1 MLKNKLNK
9 INFICIS
16 LIFIFILFSNITYS
30 FGLSEVISSGDKF
43 IQDGVQDANPTIE
56 ENDLQEMSNLL
67 YNTLLIIAIV
77 IAVVW
82 GMIIGI
88 KFMTGSIEE
97 KAKIK
102 ETLIP
107 YIAGCIVI
115 FGAFTIWALVVNI
128 MNKVN

>member
-9 INFICIS
+9 INFICII

-43 IQDGVQDANPTIE
+43 IQEGVQDTNPTIE
-56 ENDLQEMSNLL
+56 EDDLQEMSNLL
-67 YNTLLIIAIV
+67 YNALLIIAIA
-77 IAVVW
+77 ITVVW
-82 GMIIGI
+82 GMVIGI

-115 FGAFTIWALVVNI
+115 FGAFTIWSLVVNI
-128 MNKVN
+128 MNEVN

>member
-1 MLKNKLNK
+1 MGKNKINK
-9 INFICIS
+9 INFICIC
-16 LIFIFILFSNITYS
+16 LIFIFILFSNFTYS

-67 YNTLLIIAIV
+67 YNTLLIIAIA

-107 YIAGCIVI
+107 YIAVCIVI

>member
-1 MLKNKLNK
+1 MGKNKINK
-9 INFICIS
+9 INFICIC

-43 IQDGVQDANPTIE
+43 IQDGVQDTSPTIE
-56 ENDLQEMSNLL
+56 QNDLQGMSNLI

-77 IAVVW
+77 IAVIG
-82 GMIIGI
+82 GMVIGI

-107 YIAGCIVI
+107 YVAGCIVI
-115 FGAFTIWALVVNI
+115 FGAFGIWKLVINI
-128 MNKVN
+128 MNSI